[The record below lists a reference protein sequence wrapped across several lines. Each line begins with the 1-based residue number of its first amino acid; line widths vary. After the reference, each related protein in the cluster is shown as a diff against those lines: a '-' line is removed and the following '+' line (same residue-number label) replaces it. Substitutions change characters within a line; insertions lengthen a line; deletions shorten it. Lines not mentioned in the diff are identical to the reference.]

1 MKNIEYIYLG
11 LALLCL
17 FLSVLSLVLYK
28 AYKDAERERLALIL
42 KNEELKLLLRLI
54 DK

>member
-1 MKNIEYIYLG
+1 MKNLEYIYLG

-17 FLSVLSLVLYK
+17 FLSFLSIVLYK

-42 KNEELKLLLRLI
+42 KVEELKLLLHLI
-54 DK
+54 D